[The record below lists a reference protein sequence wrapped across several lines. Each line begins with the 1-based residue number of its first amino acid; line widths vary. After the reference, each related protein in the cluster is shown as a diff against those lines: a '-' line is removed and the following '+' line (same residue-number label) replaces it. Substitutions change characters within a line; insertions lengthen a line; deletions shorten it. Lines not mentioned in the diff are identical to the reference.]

1 MSHISVYFKEVWTTN
16 TKYYLLNPRWNQEQ
30 LYAYIKPFILT
41 HFNIDNFEIIEMG
54 QKDAENGDA
63 INIGDTLLHQN
74 YGDMLQVSFYI
85 RQL

>member
-1 MSHISVYFKEVWTTN
+1 
-16 TKYYLLNPRWNQEQ
+16 
-30 LYAYIKPFILT
+30 
-41 HFNIDNFEIIEMG
+41 MG

-85 RQL
+85 RKL